1 MTTFRRILGTS
12 LLLVSAITFSGCQH
26 HYKGYYRN
34 YWRLPSHS
42 SNSNTARNS
51 SNVSQPQSRSASPD
65 PFYAQQNA
73 KREANLRAGQQL
85 QQQHQMDSYK
95 RGYTNKLPGQY

>member
-1 MTTFRRILGTS
+1 MTS
-12 LLLVSAITFSGCQH
+12 LGRLLGIALLLASAIPFSGCKH

-34 YWRLPSHS
+34 YWRIPPHS
-42 SNSNTARNS
+42 SNSNTVRNS

-73 KREANLRAGQQL
+73 KREANMRAVNEQNYRN
-85 QQQHQMDSYK
+85 QMQNYQ
-95 RGYTNKLPGQY
+95 RGYSNKLPSY